1 MKPEVLSPLDNILAS
16 TPFRPPSQEVFAE
29 GGSVPTLKDLRT
41 KDNKERKHLSL
52 LPNDYLFSAKGKI
65 DYDNLEISEFVGG
78 FLEFLNSQ
86 SEFAQ
91 QRYLAYL
98 KLLMESAATYSWNS
112 VRNFYFSINTAVEA
126 GRLSLQQFDQIKD
139 RAQTFFTHAD
149 LPSAPTTPRVSTT
162 SSQARY
168 SKKDT
173 YCKEW
178 SYTGKCISCSPI
190 EATYKGIHR
199 CRICDARHAMLQCAK
214 CRFPIPNAFTG
225 TPKSEDKH

>member
-1 MKPEVLSPLDNILAS
+1 MLSPIDNILAS
-16 TPFRPPSQEVFAE
+16 TPFRSLTQEVLAE
-29 GGSVPTLKDLRT
+29 GGSVPTLKDFWT
-41 KDNKERKHLSL
+41 KDKKERKHLSL
-52 LPNDYLFSAKGKI
+52 LPNDHLFSAKGKT

-86 SEFAQ
+86 PESAQ

-98 KLLMESAATYSWNS
+98 KLLMERAATYSWNS
-112 VRNFYFSINTAVEA
+112 VRNFHFSINTAGEA
-126 GRLSLQQFDQIKD
+126 GRLFLQQFDQIKD
-139 RAQTFFTHAD
+139 RAQTFFTNVD
-149 LPSAPTTPRVSTT
+149 LPSAPTT

-178 SYTGKCISCSPI
+178 NYTGKCNCSPT
-190 EATYKGIHR
+190 EATFKGIHR
-199 CRICDARHAMLQCAK
+199 CCLCYADHAMLQCAK
-214 CRFPIPNAFTG
+214 HRFAIPNTFTG